1 MPKLV
6 CYDQFRSDLYRVGID
21 YAAEHA
27 VALGFDAVECLDS
40 CGSSLPLYA
49 HPEAARF
56 AEVLARNGLSVACYS
71 VAADLFPRTEA
82 VVEELKR
89 HARFAAELGSPF
101 FHHTLQSP
109 LRKAPDAPSFDEVLP
124 VVLESAVEV
133 AQTCGE
139 LGMTALYEPQGM
151 YFNGAENLA
160 RFFAAIS
167 AQVENVGICADF
179 GNPLFVGAEPK
190 EVIARLAQYVRHVH
204 VKDYLRTAAPIA
216 ERDGY
221 CLADGH
227 RLYDTMPGDGVVD
240 VPGCLRILRGSG
252 YDGALAFE
260 MSGSD
265 EMLRE
270 AITRVKNWWNGY
282 PA

>member
-40 CGSSLPLYA
+40 CGAALPLYA

-56 AEVLARNGLSVACYS
+56 AEILSRNGLSVACYS

-109 LRKAPDAPSFDEVLP
+109 LKKTPDAPSFDEVLP

-133 AQTCGE
+133 AQVCGE
-139 LGMTALYEPQGM
+139 LGMTALYEPQGL

-160 RFFAAIS
+160 HFFAAIS

-190 EVIARLAQYVRHVH
+190 EVIARLAQFVRHVH
-204 VKDYLRTAAPIA
+204 VKDYLRTTAPQKDA
-216 ERDGY
+216 EGFS
-221 CLADGH
+221 LADGH
-227 RLYDTMPGDGVVD
+227 WLYDTVPGDGVVD
-240 VPGCLRILRGSG
+240 APACLRILRGSG
-252 YDGALAFE
+252 YGGALAFE

-265 EMLRE
+265 EMFRE
-270 AITRVKNWWNGY
+270 AIKRVKKWWNCY